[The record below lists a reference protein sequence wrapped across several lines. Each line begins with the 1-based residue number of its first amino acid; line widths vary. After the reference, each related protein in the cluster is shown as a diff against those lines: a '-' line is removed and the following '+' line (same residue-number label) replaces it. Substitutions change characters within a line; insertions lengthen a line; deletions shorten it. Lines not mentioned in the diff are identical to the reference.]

1 MYDGHNKIQW
11 GQKLPKTTTPEF
23 YIFAEAFCSKIS
35 DLILHFR
42 IGVNLKLYVSTI
54 WVIFDQ
60 LNTNVCNFTIVL
72 DSVI

>member
-23 YIFAEAFCSKIS
+23 HMFAKAICSKNS
-35 DLILHFR
+35 DLLLHF
-42 IGVNLKLYVSTI
+42 IILELGSILNYVSTI

-60 LNTNVCNFTIVL
+60 PLFAIL
-72 DSVI
+72 RLY